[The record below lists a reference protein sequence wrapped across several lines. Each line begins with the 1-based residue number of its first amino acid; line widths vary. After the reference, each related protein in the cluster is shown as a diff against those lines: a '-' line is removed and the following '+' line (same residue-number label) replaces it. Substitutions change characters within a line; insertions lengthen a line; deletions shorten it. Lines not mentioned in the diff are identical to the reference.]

1 MRSATLSSEW
11 ADDFQ
16 VIQTYARERVPMIA
30 LYGALS
36 VVIFVVISLLR
47 APAARWAEQD
57 EEFVLSA
64 RILDRPIAASLLLV
78 LMGIPLFT
86 SAPPLARGFAALL
99 MVAPVLWLLTPVL
112 ERDTRRGL
120 YGLALWYVV
129 SWARKFLVLD
139 PLSIR
144 IVLLLEGLAVIS
156 VLVWLMRPARLAKLE
171 EPSGLLKVVGVA
183 LRLTL
188 LTLAGAL
195 VSNILGNTSLAE
207 LLNDATLLSGYAGF
221 LLFAVERVLAGS
233 YAGLLHTQLASS
245 LRVVR
250 MHGALLRRRGVR
262 LIGFAAVALWIF
274 LVLRFFRVRDEV
286 TAGIRSALTT
296 PWSIGNLELELGDF
310 VAFGVMIWLSFLI
323 SRFVRFTLEEEM
335 LPRTSLPRGV
345 PFAISAMARYT
356 ILLFG
361 FLIAVAAAGIDM
373 SRITLVIGA
382 LGVGIG
388 IGLQGVVN
396 NVVSGLILLFE
407 RPIQVGD
414 TVQLGDT
421 LGEVRRIGIR
431 SSTLRTFDGA
441 EVVIPN
447 ARFVS
452 DEFVNWTLSDR
463 NRRIEIPVGVAYG
476 SDPERVIALLL
487 DVANAHP
494 DIMSNPE
501 PSALFLRFGDSSLDF
516 LLRAWTG
523 RSETWREVASQLA
536 IAINRALGEA
546 GIVIP
551 FPQRDLHLRSVDP
564 GLQKGG
570 AGE

>member
-1 MRSATLSSEW
+1 M
-11 ADDFQ
+11 
-16 VIQTYARERVPMIA
+16 
-30 LYGALS
+30 
-36 VVIFVVISLLR
+36 
-47 APAARWAEQD
+47 
-57 EEFVLSA
+57 
-64 RILDRPIAASLLLV
+64 
-78 LMGIPLFT
+78 
-86 SAPPLARGFAALL
+86 
-99 MVAPVLWLLTPVL
+99 
-112 ERDTRRGL
+112 RRGL

-129 SWARKFLVLD
+129 SWAREFLILD
-139 PLSIR
+139 PLFSR
-144 IVLLLEGLAVIS
+144 AGLLLEGLAVIS
-156 VLVWLMRPARLAKLE
+156 VIVWLLRPARLVKLE
-171 EPSGLLKVVGVA
+171 EPSRLLHVTGVA
-183 LRLTL
+183 MRLTL
-188 LTLAGAL
+188 LALSVAL
-195 VSNILGNTSLAE
+195 VSNVLGNTSLAE
-207 LLNDATLLSGYAGF
+207 LLTDATLASAYVGF
-221 LLFAVERVLAGS
+221 LLFAAERVLAGS

-250 MHGALLRRRGVR
+250 IHGALLRRRGVR
-262 LIGFAAVALWIF
+262 LISFAAVVLWIL
-274 LVLRFFRVRDEV
+274 LVLRFFRIWDEIA
-286 TAGIRSALTT
+286 AGIGSALTT
-296 PWSIGNLELELGDF
+296 PWSIGNLELVLGDL
-310 VAFGVMIWLSFLI
+310 VAFGVMIWLSFLL

-361 FLIAVAAAGIDM
+361 FLVAVAAAGIDL
-373 SRITLVIGA
+373 SRIALIIGA

-396 NVVSGLILLFE
+396 NIVSGLILLFE

-414 TVQLGDT
+414 TVQLADT

-476 SDPERVIALLL
+476 TDPERVIALLL
-487 DVANAHP
+487 EVANSHP
-494 DIMSNPE
+494 EIMSNPE
-501 PSALFLRFGDSSLDF
+501 PTALFLRFGDSSLDF
-516 LLRAWTG
+516 QLRAWTG

-536 IAINRALGEA
+536 VAINRALNEA
-546 GIVIP
+546 EITIP

-564 GLQKGG
+564 RLQKQGD
-570 AGE
+570 GE